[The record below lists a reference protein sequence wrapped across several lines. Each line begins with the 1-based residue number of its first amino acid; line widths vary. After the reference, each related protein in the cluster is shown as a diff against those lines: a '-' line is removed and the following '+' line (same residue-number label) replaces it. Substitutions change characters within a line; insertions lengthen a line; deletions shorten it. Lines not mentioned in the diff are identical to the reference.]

1 MVSPPPNLRRS
12 PRGNVKGGS
21 ATSSIPLTSSS
32 SSSGNAS
39 VLSASTSGNSSGISW
54 AHQSNSSGSNVHRS
68 SSTRAGA
75 FFSASA
81 LDSALSLAQQ
91 QPSTSQGGTS
101 GLGAIL
107 SAGSSSGGGIA
118 TNPTIKLN
126 KSILT
131 SSALSAAAAAAAAA
145 SDNVVN
151 VVGLVHGSSSSTS
164 SGAGTSSSAPLQ
176 GFSGQ
181 SPAGGPPTVDPDADD
196 PDVGRL
202 QALLEA
208 RGIPPHVFGSLGEYS
223 LSF

>member
-1 MVSPPPNLRRS
+1 M
-12 PRGNVKGGS
+12 
-21 ATSSIPLTSSS
+21 
-32 SSSGNAS
+32 
-39 VLSASTSGNSSGISW
+39 
-54 AHQSNSSGSNVHRS
+54 HRS
-68 SSTRAGA
+68 NSTRAGA

-91 QPSTSQGGTS
+91 QPSTS

-107 SAGSSSGGGIA
+107 SGGQSSSSSGI

-145 SDNVVN
+145 SDNVRTAKDHCPFGQVGG
-151 VVGLVHGSSSSTS
+151 VVGGSSST
-164 SGAGTSSSAPLQ
+164 GAGTSSGSSAPLQ

-181 SPAGGPPTVDPDADD
+181 SPGGAGGPPTVDPDADD

-208 RGIPPHVFGSLGEYS
+208 RGIPPHVFGSLGE
-223 LSF
+223 L